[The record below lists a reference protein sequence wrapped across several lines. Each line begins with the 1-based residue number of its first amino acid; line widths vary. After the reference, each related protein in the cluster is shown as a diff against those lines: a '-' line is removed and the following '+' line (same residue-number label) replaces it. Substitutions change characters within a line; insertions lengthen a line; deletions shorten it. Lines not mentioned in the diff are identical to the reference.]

1 MLPRAGGYPQTPL
14 QAKAC
19 NTSINPNPFFI
30 RRGFRPLPKPLAN
43 LWQGDVTRKVA
54 ETATFLRFGI
64 AGHAIYYLS
73 AGALYCLASDVY
85 LEPLSRSTL
94 CGAYS
99 SLRVLRRGGESR
111 DIKRESLAPKGHRL
125 CERYQ
130 NFDEEGFPRN
140 QLSPSI

>member
-1 MLPRAGGYPQTPL
+1 LAKLFLKKLQKCGFLPTGGYPQTPL

-64 AGHAIYYLS
+64 AGHAICFLS
-73 AGALYCLASDVY
+73 AGALYCLASDDF
-85 LEPLSRSTL
+85 LIINTFELTPRGLGARS
-94 CGAYS
+94 
-99 SLRVLRRGGESR
+99 
-111 DIKRESLAPKGHRL
+111 
-125 CERYQ
+125 
-130 NFDEEGFPRN
+130 PRIN
-140 QLSPSI
+140 NT